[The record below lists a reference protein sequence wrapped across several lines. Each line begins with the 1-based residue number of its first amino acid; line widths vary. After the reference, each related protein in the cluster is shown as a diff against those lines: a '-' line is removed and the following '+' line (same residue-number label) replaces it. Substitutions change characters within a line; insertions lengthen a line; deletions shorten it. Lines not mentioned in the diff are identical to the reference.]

1 MKSNKITKFILVFII
16 LFLVFFIT
24 SFFTNNTYA
33 ENVDLKIYSNACI
46 IFENRTGKILY
57 EKNSEQK
64 IYPASTTKILTAIL
78 TIERGHLQDK
88 TIASKSALAEM
99 KSGYTTAYIVEGEEL
114 TIEELLELLLVHSA
128 NDASNVLAE
137 YISGSIPEF
146 VNLMNNKL
154 QELGCTHTHFVTTN
168 GLHDDNHYTNLK
180 DMSII
185 MRYCMRNPDFR
196 RIIAMPNC
204 HIRSTNKSGE
214 RLFKNT
220 NDLINQSSIY
230 YYPGCIGGKTGYTS
244 QAKNCLVSACN
255 KNNMQLIALVF
266 GSSKTED
273 HKSAKYIDSIT
284 LYDYAYSNYSF
295 KEFAKASDVVKTIEI
310 KNGTQDSKNLDLKLK
325 DNITAL
331 VKNDSLE
338 NITPEITINKG
349 LSAPI
354 SQNSVV
360 GKATYTINGEQY
372 STDLIASHN
381 VEKDETIFIN
391 LRFILAIVLII
402 ILLIIIIWILI
413 KIPRTKKTEEAT
425 L

>member
-1 MKSNKITKFILVFII
+1 MK
-16 LFLVFFIT
+16 
-24 SFFTNNTYA
+24 
-33 ENVDLKIYSNACI
+33 
-46 IFENRTGKILY
+46 NR
-57 EKNSEQK
+57 
-64 IYPASTTKILTAIL
+64 
-78 TIERGHLQDK
+78 
-88 TIASKSALAEM
+88 
-99 KSGYTTAYIVEGEEL
+99 
-114 TIEELLELLLVHSA
+114 
-128 NDASNVLAE
+128 
-137 YISGSIPEF
+137 
-146 VNLMNNKL
+146 
-154 QELGCTHTHFVTTN
+154 
-168 GLHDDNHYTNLK
+168 
-180 DMSII
+180 
-185 MRYCMRNPDFR
+185 DFR

-255 KNNMQLIALVF
+255 KNNLQLIALVF

-325 DNITAL
+325 ENITAL

-381 VEKDETIFIN
+381 VEKDETMIIN

-402 ILLIIIIWILI
+402 ILLIIISWILI